1 MLNARVIA
9 GLDAE
14 RFAATAVPRD
24 VAFFVPFRALPV
36 GARDVLARRE
46 HGRPMLVATNVSFS
60 LHRAVNNVVEILSR
74 LVVRRNDKGRL
85 RILDVFVGD
94 GGQPLLTRTDFVHA
108 ALPVQV
114 FDRTTYV
121 AA

>member
-1 MLNARVIA
+1 
-9 GLDAE
+9 
-14 RFAATAVPRD
+14 
-24 VAFFVPFRALPV
+24 
-36 GARDVLARRE
+36 
-46 HGRPMLVATNVSFS
+46 MLVATNVSFS